1 MSDRVVGQKWLE
13 KVQLICKPEQS
24 GKTFIMIQQ
33 LIQDLSDPIPGKQI
47 INKLLLIRQNIINIK
62 QDFKFS
68 EEI

>member
-47 INKLLLIRQNIINIK
+47 INIIFTLLIFNTLNWFCPK
-62 QDFKFS
+62 
-68 EEI
+68 